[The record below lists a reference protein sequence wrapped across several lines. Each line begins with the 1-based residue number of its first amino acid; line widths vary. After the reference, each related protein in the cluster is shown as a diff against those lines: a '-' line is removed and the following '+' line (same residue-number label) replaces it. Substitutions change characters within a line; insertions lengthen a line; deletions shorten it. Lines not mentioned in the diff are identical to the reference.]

1 MISLILDTGK
11 LTVLQYAGVRTW
23 IRTVFVCVPI
33 LWDTALPAPSY
44 ADGRRSHC
52 LLEQLRHGAKT
63 IGLKQTV
70 RLVEADAAAR
80 VFIAQDADEHVVGK
94 LRDICAAKGIEVI
107 RAESMKVLGK
117 ACGIEVGAAVAA
129 LLKD

>member
-1 MISLILDTGK
+1 
-11 LTVLQYAGVRTW
+11 
-23 IRTVFVCVPI
+23 
-33 LWDTALPAPSY
+33 
-44 ADGRRSHC
+44 

-80 VFIAQDADEHVVGK
+80 VFIAQDADERVVGK
-94 LRDICAAKGIEVI
+94 LRDLCTAKGIEVI